1 MGDVTY
7 PFNKMSIWFEDFSLK
22 MPERSGTGAASVL
35 LDDGANN
42 RNKMYPYECRLR
54 SLTY

>member
-1 MGDVTY
+1 
-7 PFNKMSIWFEDFSLK
+7 MSIWFEDFSLK
-22 MPERSGTGAASVL
+22 MPERSGAGAASVL

-42 RNKMYPYECRLR
+42 GNKMYPYECRLR